1 MARRTLSDGEI
12 RTLQSRGCTAADW
25 HAISVSEDF
34 NPERIRNVHFSGEVR
49 IGRLDGEVILP
60 GGVTRPAGLYQSSI
74 HNCTLGENVY
84 ISAVGRLANYEVHAD
99 VIIEHVDTLVVEGES
114 AFGNNV
120 VLAIVNEAGGR
131 SLPIFD
137 QLSAQLAYLL
147 VFFRHRPAAVRRL
160 ERMIEQ
166 YAREKTSETGIIEAG
181 TRIRNTAE
189 IRNACIGAHARI
201 EGAQQ
206 LVNGT
211 IRSCAADPA
220 AIGQGVIARDFIVQE
235 GAQVTDGALL
245 SSCFVGQAAQIG
257 KQYSAEHSGFFA
269 NCEAFHGEGV
279 ALFAGPY
286 TVTHHKSSLLIA
298 GYYSFFN
305 TGSGTNHSNHMYKL
319 GPVHQGVME
328 RGCKTGSFAYL
339 LWPAHIGL
347 FSVVLGKHYT
357 NLDTAALPFS
367 YIDEEEGRCVV
378 TPAMNLF
385 TVGTRRDS
393 RKWPNRDKRQCDRKF
408 DLIHFP
414 LLNPYTMDK
423 ILQGIETLQELYASA
438 SPEQEY
444 VKYKGASI
452 KRLMAKM
459 GVKYYEIA
467 VKVYLGEVLLPRLE
481 ARMRTSTNF
490 EELKNALAPET
501 VRDSGWMDLSGMLTP
516 RKEVDAL
523 CDAIE
528 ASEMEDITAVSEQ
541 LQAIYAAYPRY
552 EWEWAVHLLEQ
563 RTETDFEHLT
573 RDHLLRIIQ
582 DWEEN
587 TLKFQNMIRK
597 DARKEFDASA
607 RIGYGLAGGDQAR
620 QADFEA
626 VRGTAE
632 ENPFLRELE
641 EESEQIRERA
651 AKVLRQLEQLEPADS

>member
-1 MARRTLSDGEI
+1 MTWRDLTEAEI
-12 RTLQSRGCTAADW
+12 RTLQSRGCTAVDW
-25 HAISVSEDF
+25 HSVSVREEF
-34 NPERIRNVHFSGEVR
+34 NPERTRNVHFSGEVR
-49 IGRLDGEVILP
+49 LGRLDGEVILP
-60 GGVTRPAGLYQSSI
+60 GGVTQPAGLYQASI

-84 ISAVGRLANYEVHAD
+84 ISDVGRLANYNVHAD
-99 VIIEHVDTLVVEGES
+99 VIIEHANTCVVEGES
-114 AFGNNV
+114 AFGNGV
-120 VLAIVNEAGGR
+120 VLDIVNEAGGR
-131 SLPIFD
+131 GLPMYD

-147 VFFRHRPAAVRRL
+147 VFFRHRPAAVHQL
-160 ERMIEQ
+160 ERMIAQ
-166 YAREKTSETGIIEAG
+166 YAREKTAETGTIEAG
-181 TRIRNTAE
+181 SRIRNTTE
-189 IRNACIGAHARI
+189 IRNVCIGADARL

-220 AIGQGVIARDFIVQE
+220 EIGQGVIARDFIIQE
-235 GAQVTDGALL
+235 GAQVTEGALL
-245 SSCFVGQAAQIG
+245 TSCFIGQAVQIG
-257 KQYSAEHSGFFA
+257 KQYSAEHSAFFA

-328 RGCKTGSFAYL
+328 RGSKTGSFAYL

-357 NLDTAALPFS
+357 NLDAAALPFS
-367 YIDEEEGRCVV
+367 YIDEEEDRCVV
-378 TPAMNLF
+378 TPAMNFF

-414 LLNPYTMDK
+414 LLNPYSIGK
-423 ILQGIETLQELYASA
+423 ILRGIEILQELYASA

-467 VKVYLGEVLLPRLE
+467 VKVYLGEVLLRQLE
-481 ARMRTSTNF
+481 ARMQTSTNF
-490 EELKNALAPET
+490 EELKAAMAPET
-501 VRDSGWMDLSGMLTP
+501 TRSSGWLDLAGMLAP
-516 RKEVDAL
+516 GEAVDSL
-523 CDAIE
+523 FDAIE
-528 ASEMEDITAVSEQ
+528 ASEVEDITAVSEQ
-541 LQAIYAAYPRY
+541 LHAIYDAYSRY
-552 EWEWAVHLLEQ
+552 EWEWAVPLLEQ
-563 RTETDFEHLT
+563 RAETDYEHLT
-573 RDHLLRIIQ
+573 RDHFLRIIQ

-587 TLKFQNMIRK
+587 TVKLHNMIRK

-607 RIGYGLAGGDQAR
+607 RIGYGLAGGEQAR

-626 VRGTAE
+626 VRGTVE
-632 ENPFLRELE
+632 ENPFISELD
-641 EESEQIRERA
+641 EESDQIRARA
-651 AKVLRQLEQLEPADS
+651 EKILQQLEQLEHGDS